1 MVSTQEPV
9 VQKSLDCLRGALA
22 GQLDNLYT
30 SALLAYT
37 FTLARDQ
44 ETRTKLV
51 SYLHQKSSS
60 EGELGASPGG
70 HANLLTDRWWSWLQ
84 VGPATG
90 NEPEPRGRVWTP
102 WRWR

>member
-1 MVSTQEPV
+1 MLRGAACGDAGVVSPQEPV

-51 SYLHQKSSS
+51 SFLHQKSSS
-60 EGELGASPGG
+60 EGELGEGG
-70 HANLLTDRWWSWLQ
+70 GA
-84 VGPATG
+84 PC
-90 NEPEPRGRVWTP
+90 WT
-102 WRWR
+102 R